1 MTNETNKWTNKG
13 QRIADNIAAGL
24 PANEREALRA
34 IRSPLLKLRAAIHNE
49 IAPIIAANRRWDA
62 FIHSS
67 HSTFQDFLKTEMEL
81 TSGERQTGERPALPI
96 GLPMPSNLCIAPRIN
111 L

>member
-1 MTNETNKWTNKG
+1 MKTQWTTKAER
-13 QRIADNIAAGL
+13 QADNMAAGL
-24 PANEREALRA
+24 PADERKALRA

-49 IAPIIAANRRWDA
+49 VAPIIAANRRWDA

-81 TSGERQTGERPALPI
+81 TAGERQTGERPALPV
-96 GLPMPSNLCIAPRIN
+96 GLPMPPNVCSNPRLAI
-111 L
+111 

>member
-1 MTNETNKWTNKG
+1 MTKQTWTTKAER
-13 QRIADNIAAGL
+13 QADNVAAGL
-24 PANEREALRA
+24 PANERKAIAA

-49 IAPIIAANRRWDA
+49 IAPIIAQGRRWDD

-81 TSGERQTGERPALPI
+81 TAGERPALPV
-96 GLPMPSNLCIAPRIN
+96 GLPMPPNIRTNPRLAI
-111 L
+111 